1 MAGLYDRAPW
11 LADPVFGSELVVSDL
26 LIAGGVLLFGIVTA
40 FWYPGMMARQIS
52 RIFMNIELKRIKKQ
66 KKHQMTDDERE
77 NIERRSRR
85 TVEIPLKRGLIT
97 IYLLIFFI
105 LSFLTL
111 GIDMST
117 RLVMANQ
124 EFRAYQFVQWIT
136 IFTFFL
142 LFSLFAAY
150 PLLRAIVYA
159 VFSQRLRNSEKYAL
173 YRSLKIATR
182 LFLIVLGSYLAILYS
197 FPLDQMVTYRAS
209 IVLNI
214 HIFLL
219 IILLSYISAKYISNI
234 MGNSVKR
241 RDRLEGGQKRS
252 LSRLIQAGIYLLGG
266 LIALLVIGLDPL
278 TMGTLLG
285 LIGFALAF
293 GLQDTVANFAAGI
306 MIAMD
311 KPFVIGDRIR
321 LDWGGREAWGD
332 VTDISLRSTWIK
344 TPEDEMIVI
353 PNMLIASQQLWNYTR
368 DSPDAAMLLN
378 IQISYESDWR
388 LAERSILEI
397 LKSHPFVLSHPPPT
411 VLMTGFEENGVNLR
425 TRFWVADARDKLAIG
440 SDVLKK
446 VKDAFDRERV
456 EIPYPHRIMIRS
468 EDHPKPGTSD
478 EEYISPLHLP
488 STGWKKMVLKED
500 RVKLDMGSEEGNI
513 LSPTSGPYPAKITA
527 PYVMGL
533 ARKMNAAVTVLFIKT
548 PKGQVEEGKKALRI
562 YNRIAKIYNVEVKLI
577 YEEGDVLEKILSVA
591 ETEGAT
597 LAVMGSTEE
606 SLFSS
611 MTRRS
616 ITSELLSH
624 LNIPTLV
631 VPFKGEAKRMYSDL
645 KKMNLLAPG
654 DDVIMPEDEED
665 QLDPLEAAGVLN
677 TGP

>member
-1 MAGLYDRAPW
+1 MAGLYDKAPW
-11 LADPVFGSELVVSDL
+11 LADPVFGSELVVFDIL
-26 LIAGGVLLFGIVTA
+26 LAGAVLLFGIITA
-40 FWYPGMMARQIS
+40 FLYAGMAARAIS
-52 RIFMNIELKRIKKQ
+52 RLFMDLEFKRMRKL
-66 KKHQMTDDERE
+66 KKHQITEEEKE

-85 TVEIPLKRGLIT
+85 TLEVPLRRGLI
-97 IYLLIFFI
+97 IMYILIFLI
-105 LSFLTL
+105 ISFLTL
-111 GIDMST
+111 GIDMNT
-117 RLVMANQ
+117 KLVIVNQ
-124 EFRAYQFVQWIT
+124 EFRAFQFVQWLS

-142 LFSLFAAY
+142 LLSLFAAY

-159 VFSQRLRNSEKYAL
+159 IFSQRLRNSEKYRL
-173 YRSLKIATR
+173 YRSLKLATR
-182 LFLIVLGSYLAILYS
+182 LFLIIFGSYLAFLYS
-197 FPLDQMVTYRAS
+197 FTLEQMDRAS
-209 IVLNI
+209 LLMNI
-214 HIFLL
+214 HIFL
-219 IILLSYISAKYISNI
+219 IIVLLSYMAAKYIPNI
-234 MGNSVKR
+234 MGTSVKR
-241 RDRLEGGQKRS
+241 GDHLEGRQKKS

-266 LIALLVIGLDPL
+266 LVAMLVIGLDPI
-278 TMGTLLG
+278 TIGTSLG

-321 LDWGGREAWGD
+321 LDWGGRETWGD

-368 DSPDAAMLLN
+368 DSPSAAMLLN
-378 IQISYESDWR
+378 MQISYESDWR

-397 LKSHPFVLSHPPPT
+397 LKGHPFVLSHPPPT

-456 EIPYPHRIMIRS
+456 EIPYPHRVMIRA
-468 EDHPKPGTSD
+468 EDHPKPRTSD

-500 RVKLDMGSEEGNI
+500 KVKLDMGSEEGNI

-533 ARKMNAAVTVLFIKT
+533 ARKMNATVTVLFIKT
-548 PKGQVEEGKKALRI
+548 PKGRVEEGKKALRI

-591 ETEGAT
+591 EIERAT
-597 LAVMGSTEE
+597 LVVMGSTEE
-606 SLFSS
+606 SLFGS

-616 ITSELLSH
+616 ITNELLSH

-645 KKMNLLAPG
+645 KRMNLLAPG
-654 DDVIMPEDEED
+654 DDVIMPDDGEEISGL
-665 QLDPLEAAGVLN
+665 QSLEGVPN

>member
-1 MAGLYDRAPW
+1 MAGLYDHAPW
-11 LADPVFGSELVVSDL
+11 LADPVFGSELVVFDL
-26 LIAGGVLLFGIVTA
+26 VLAGLVLLFGIITA
-40 FWYPGMMARQIS
+40 FWYPGMMAKIIS
-52 RIFMNIELKRIKKQ
+52 RLFMDIELKRIRKL

-77 NIERRSRR
+77 NIERRSRK

-105 LSFLTL
+105 LSFLIL
-111 GIDMST
+111 GINMNT
-117 RLVMANQ
+117 KLVMANQ
-124 EFRAYQFVQWIT
+124 EFRAYQFVQWMT

-159 VFSQRLRNSEKYAL
+159 IFSQRLRNSEKYAL
-173 YRSLKIATR
+173 YRSLKLATR
-182 LFLIVLGSYLAILYS
+182 LFLIVTGSYLAFLYS
-197 FPLDQMVTYRAS
+197 FTLDQMDKAS
-209 IVLNI
+209 LLLNI
-214 HIFLL
+214 HIFLI
-219 IILLSYISAKYISNI
+219 IILLSYMAAKYISNI
-234 MGNSVKR
+234 MGTSAKR
-241 RDRLEGGQKRS
+241 SDRLEGKQKRS
-252 LSRLIQAGIYLLGG
+252 LSRLIQTGIFLIGG
-266 LIALLVIGLDPL
+266 FIALLVIGLDPI

-321 LDWGGREAWGD
+321 LDWGGRETWGD

-368 DSPDAAMLLN
+368 DSPSAAMLLN
-378 IQISYESDWR
+378 IQISYESEWR
-388 LAERSILEI
+388 LAERSILKI
-397 LKSHPFVLSHPPPT
+397 LKGHPFVLSHPPPT
-411 VLMTGFEENGVNLR
+411 VLMTGFEENGINLR
-425 TRFWVADARDKLAIG
+425 TRFWVADARDKIAIG

-456 EIPYPHRIMIRS
+456 EIPYPHRVMIRA
-468 EDHPKPGTSD
+468 EDHQKPRTSD

-488 STGWKKMVLKED
+488 STGWKKMILKED
-500 RVKLDMGSEEGNI
+500 KVDLDMGSEGGNI
-513 LSPTSGPYPAKITA
+513 LSPTSGPYPARITA

-533 ARKMNAAVTVLFIKT
+533 ARKMNATVTVLFIKT
-548 PKGQVEEGKKALRI
+548 PKGRIEEGKKALRI
-562 YNRIAKIYNVEVKLI
+562 YNRIAKIYNVEIKLI
-577 YEEGDVLEKILSVA
+577 YEEGDVLERILSVA
-591 ETEGAT
+591 EAEGAT

-606 SLFSS
+606 SLFGS

-616 ITSELLSH
+616 ITNELLSH

-645 KKMNLLAPG
+645 KKMNLLAPE
-654 DDVIMPEDEED
+654 DDLIMPDDEEKISD
-665 QLDPLEAAGVLN
+665 VQTVEGVLN